1 MRPRFYSLNEYL
13 RETYGEKMYKLALNG
28 GMTCPN
34 RDGLVGTRGCIFC
47 SEGGSGDFACNNIDD
62 AKRKVSGKYSG
73 DAFIAYFQSYTNTYA
88 PVDYLR
94 ELFTPCIMRDDIR
107 ILSVATRPDCL
118 SDECMAL
125 LSELNRIKPV
135 WVELGL
141 QTIHQKTAEYIR
153 RAYTLDVFDK
163 AMKKLKDAGIYTVV
177 HMIAGLPDEDASQT
191 VATAKY
197 IAASGA
203 DGIKIALL
211 HVLEGTDL
219 AKHYRQN
226 KFTLPTLDEYLHI
239 LGNIIEVLPPDMA
252 VHRLTGDAPKKLLIA
267 PLWSAD
273 KKHVYNSITKY
284 FKENRIIQGRLYNE
298 H

>member
-1 MRPRFYSLNEYL
+1 
-13 RETYGEKMYKLALNG
+13 MYKLALNG

-34 RDGLVGTRGCIFC
+34 RDGLIDTRGCIFC
-47 SEGGSGDFACNNIDD
+47 SEGGSGDFACNTVDD
-62 AKRKVSGKYSG
+62 AKRKVAGKYSG

-153 RAYTLDVFDK
+153 RAYTLDMFDK

-177 HMIAGLPDEDASQT
+177 HMIVGLPDEDASQT

-211 HVLEGTDL
+211 HVLENTDL
-219 AKHYRQN
+219 AQHYRQN
-226 KFTLPTLDEYLHI
+226 EFTLPTLDEYLHI

-252 VHRLTGDAPKKLLIA
+252 VHRLTGDAPKQLLIA

>member
-34 RDGLVGTRGCIFC
+34 RDGLIDTRGCIFC

-62 AKRKVSGKYSG
+62 AKLKVSGKYSG

-94 ELFTPCIMRDDIR
+94 KLFTPYIMREDVR

-118 SDECMAL
+118 GDECIEL

-141 QTIHQKTAEYIR
+141 QTIHPKTAEYIR
-153 RAYTLDVFDK
+153 RGYTLDVFDT

-177 HMIAGLPDEDASQT
+177 HMIVGLPGEDDAQIL
-191 VATAKY
+191 ATAKY
-197 IAASGA
+197 IAALGA

-211 HVLEGTDL
+211 HVLENTDL
-219 AKHYRQN
+219 AQHYRQN
-226 KFTLPTLDEYLHI
+226 EFTLPTLDEYLHI
-239 LGNIIEVLPPDMA
+239 LGNIIEVLPPNMA
-252 VHRLTGDAPKKLLIA
+252 IHRLTGDAPKKLLIA

-284 FKENRIIQGRLYNE
+284 FKETDIIQGRLYHE